1 MIVNSLH
8 DLRNWVIGFAESDWA
23 VLLLA
28 LTSFSDA
35 IFSPIPPDPLLII
48 MSLTNS
54 GMAIYLALIT
64 TISSILGAI
73 VGYWIGKLIGRPVLY
88 RLFSERKITR
98 VENMLQKYGV
108 WATLIAAITP
118 LPYKLFAITA
128 GMLGVQLRLFI
139 LVSLIGRGIRFIFI
153 AFMIMIYGKSI
164 EIFISEN
171 LGMVSIIFT
180 AIVIATGVLWVIIR
194 SKITKSR
201 DQV

>member
-1 MIVNSLH
+1 
-8 DLRNWVIGFAESDWA
+8 
-23 VLLLA
+23 
-28 LTSFSDA
+28 
-35 IFSPIPPDPLLII
+35 

-54 GMAIYLALIT
+54 GMAMYLAVIT

-73 VGYWIGKLIGRPVLY
+73 VGHWIGKLIGRPVLY

-153 AFMIMIYGKSI
+153 DFMIMIYGKSI

-180 AIVIATGVLWVIIR
+180 AIVIAIGVLWVIIR